1 MNDHW
6 HLEGR
11 RDGKGTDPRDTRIAD
26 DISRLTLAASAD
38 GIVAMDDAG
47 TIRLCNRAA
56 EELLGRPASELIGTP
71 FGFPVVTGRATEV
84 DLMLPGGRERVVE
97 LRVTTTMLEG
107 ERLVIAALR
116 DVTRRKQTVRDL
128 ETVLEHQNAV
138 VAIAAHQLHGPL
150 AAISVLAHVLQDQQD
165 TMEREQR
172 AQIAARI
179 AELTSRLQ
187 MLVRNFLTAARID
200 ASGVRAVPERVSVL
214 EIIVEQLAEVAAKPG
229 DIHVSCPPNLAVIA
243 DRAEV
248 AVMLAN
254 YLGNALVYA
263 APPIEVQATERG
275 GWAEI
280 RVVDHGPGVP
290 ESFAPLLF
298 ERFTRAP
305 GTDSRAEGAG
315 LGLWIV
321 RTFARANGGNAWYE
335 RDESSGSRFCLRL
348 PLAQKPPARSPLS

>member
-1 MNDHW
+1 MNDPW
-6 HLEGR
+6 HREVR
-11 RDGKGTDPRDTRIAD
+11 RAWKGTDPRDSRIAD

-56 EELLGRPASELIGTP
+56 EELLGRPARELIGTP
-71 FGFPVVTGRATEV
+71 FGFPVVTGQATEV
-84 DLMLPGGRERVVE
+84 DLMLPGGRERVAE
-97 LRVTTTMLEG
+97 MRVTTTMLEG

-116 DVTRRKQTVRDL
+116 DVTRRKQAVRDL
-128 ETVLEHQNAV
+128 ETVLAHQNAV
-138 VAIAAHQLHGPL
+138 VAIAAHELHGPL
-150 AAISVLAHVLQDQQD
+150 AAVSVLAHVLQDQQA
-165 TMEREQR
+165 TMEREQS
-172 AQIAARI
+172 AQIIGRI
-179 AELTSRLQ
+179 VELTSRLQ
-187 MLVRNFLTAARID
+187 MLVRNFLTTARID
-200 ASGVRAVPERVSVL
+200 EGGVRTVPERVPVL

-263 APPIEVQATERG
+263 APPIEVQASERD

-290 ESFAPLLF
+290 DSFAPHLF

-305 GTDSRAEGAG
+305 GTDSRVEGAG

-321 RTFARANGGNAWYE
+321 GTFAEANGGNAWYE
-335 RDESSGSRFCLRL
+335 RDKGGGSCFCLRL
-348 PLAQKPPARSPLS
+348 PQAQEETGRSAR